1 MGSNYGANFTP
12 IGALAG
18 IMWNSI
24 LSSKSNE
31 ILT

>member
-1 MGSNYGANFTP
+1 MLALIIGANYGANFTL

-24 LSSKSNE
+24 L
-31 ILT
+31 